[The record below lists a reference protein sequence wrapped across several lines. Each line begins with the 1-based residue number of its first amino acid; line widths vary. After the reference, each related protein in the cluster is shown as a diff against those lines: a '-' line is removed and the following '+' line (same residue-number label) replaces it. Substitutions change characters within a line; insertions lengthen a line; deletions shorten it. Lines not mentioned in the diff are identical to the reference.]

1 MKTHNTRIKEE
12 HIVKYLD
19 KNLKDCPEK
28 RFAINKIRESMED
41 YPFDIDYEEWVDLP
55 DDSYFVCDRCKREV
69 KRYWHKHTEYKAI
82 RTSRYIDYIVPPS
95 FTETCLCENCYNEI
109 MGGY

>member
-28 RFAINKIRESMED
+28 RFVINKIRESMED
-41 YPFDIDYEEWVDLP
+41 YPFDRDYEEWVDLP

-69 KRYWHKHTEYKAI
+69 TRVWHKHTEHKIIETPIKYF
-82 RTSRYIDYIVPPS
+82 VPPS
-95 FTETCLCENCYNEI
+95 VTETCLCENCYNEI
-109 MGGY
+109 MGDY

>member
-12 HIVKYLD
+12 HIIDYLD

-28 RFAINKIRESMED
+28 IFVIIRIREAMED

-55 DDSYFVCDRCKREV
+55 DDSSCVCSRCKREV
-69 KRYWHKHTEYKAI
+69 KRYWHKHAEYKVI
-82 RTSRYIDYIVPPS
+82 GISEYIKYVVPPS
-95 FTETCLCENCYNEI
+95 LTETYLCEHCYNEI
-109 MGGY
+109 VGIY

>member
-12 HIVKYLD
+12 HIIKYLD

-28 RFAINKIRESMED
+28 RFVINKIRESMED

-55 DDSYFVCDRCKREV
+55 DDSYYVCNRCKREV

-82 RTSRYIDYIVPPS
+82 GVHKYFVPPS
-95 FTETCLCENCYNEI
+95 VTETCLCENCYNEI
-109 MGGY
+109 MGAK